1 MHAIFEA
8 IRNLARVF
16 FRVFR
21 CLIMLRTAFLF
32 LFSSAFLLHAQ
43 VNTGSV
49 TGYLVD
55 PADRAIPNASVT
67 LESKTQ
73 DVVRITKTDNAGFY
87 DFDGLAPADYSLS
100 VKLQG
105 FAPLKIEPVHIEVD
119 RRVHFNL
126 QTALATKGE
135 RIVVNAVT
143 PALSYDSSEIGQ
155 VLGQELIDGLPLNER
170 DFLQLAFLLPGV
182 APPVEGSQLSTRGT
196 FAMHANGGREENNNF
211 LLDGVDNNDSD
222 TRGYSLQPSVDAI
235 QEFKI
240 STSSYSAEYGAAS
253 AGQVNIV
260 TRSGSNQLH
269 GTAYDYLRNRDLDAR
284 NFFDGTAKPQFIR
297 NQFGGGVGGPLL
309 LNSTFFYANYEGLEE
324 NQGLTQLGT
333 VPTLAVRNGNLSSV
347 GGASDPFT
355 GQPFPNGVIPV
366 SRISPYAADVLALFP
381 QPNLAGNSGN
391 YLSNPIGTDTQ
402 NEGTIRLDRRLSDA
416 SQLTLRYTYG
426 RQDLFEPFAENQT
439 ELPGFGDYV
448 FDRGHNAL
456 LNYEKTF
463 GPRTVNS
470 LIVGFNRTIRQV
482 FAQNYKTDVNTLW
495 GVNYLPTVS
504 RDYGYPGVSVS
515 GYSRVGDVASLPI
528 DRADNTYQLG
538 DNLTL
543 IRGAH
548 SIKIGGALRDLQ
560 LNGYVEV
567 YARGQID
574 FTGALSGSGIGD
586 LLLGL
591 PTLGIKSQYTG
602 PQTMRSKAWSG
613 YIQDDWKV
621 NRKLTL
627 NLGVRYEYDTPA
639 TDPTNRMATF
649 DLQTG
654 TTVQVGT
661 NGIPRSGIESQK
673 GGFQPRV
680 GFAWSPQEHL
690 VVRGGY
696 GTYYDSGMFVVNSS
710 LYYNPPFFTTS
721 VYFPSATS
729 LITLANPF
737 AASNGFVP
745 PAALS
750 FVDPHFKPAYAQDW
764 NFNLQRDFAKL
775 GVFTLAY
782 VGSKGTHL
790 PRSLDINQP
799 YPGASDI
806 ASRAPYPAYSNILM
820 TESGGNSEYQSLQF
834 SFNRHISS
842 RLTMIAAYTFSKSID
857 DTSAF
862 LPTSSD
868 QNFPQDSH
876 NYALERAL
884 SSYDMPN
891 RGTVAFIYR
900 IPGAN
905 RWTRNFELS
914 SLITAESGQ
923 PFTPVL
929 SYDNSNTGNTGGNFG
944 EDRPNVVGN
953 PSLANPSP
961 QEWFNVNAFAIPA
974 QYSWGN
980 AGRNI
985 LRGPGLAT
993 ADFSLRRNFLLR
1005 EGLRLVAEGQAFN
1018 ALNRA
1023 NFNQPDAIV
1032 DQPLTFG
1039 KIFSAKDPRQVQ
1051 FVLRLSF

>member
-1 MHAIFEA
+1 
-8 IRNLARVF
+8 
-16 FRVFR
+16 
-21 CLIMLRTAFLF
+21 MLRTAFLF